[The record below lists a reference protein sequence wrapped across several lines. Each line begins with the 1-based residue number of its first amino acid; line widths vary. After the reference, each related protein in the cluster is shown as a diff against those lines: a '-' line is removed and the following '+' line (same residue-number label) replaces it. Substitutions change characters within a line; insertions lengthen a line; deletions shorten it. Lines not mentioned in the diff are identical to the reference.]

1 MCVLGQSGPCGPV
14 HLAPICPQRQEAAS
28 QYRKGDTVFTHR
40 ENRLRSRGASYRLEP
55 DDMKVSRPVL
65 RGGGGGN
72 ATSSPD
78 QACKGWSGP
87 GKEVSRG
94 WGPYLVPGIEA
105 HNPTDQAIQTTIAAN
120 ADAGTK
126 VKVQR
131 VELPAGSSTM
141 LFVEPN

>member
-1 MCVLGQSGPCGPV
+1 
-14 HLAPICPQRQEAAS
+14 
-28 QYRKGDTVFTHR
+28 
-40 ENRLRSRGASYRLEP
+40 
-55 DDMKVSRPVL
+55 
-65 RGGGGGN
+65 
-72 ATSSPD
+72 
-78 QACKGWSGP
+78 
-87 GKEVSRG
+87 
-94 WGPYLVPGIEA
+94 VPGIEA